1 MGIEI
6 DLLRNY
12 PRTKRNLAERES
24 LKTPENR
31 ALARQFGKDYFDGSR
46 ETGYGGF
53 SYNSR
58 FWQPVIPDLVEHFGI
73 TPESAILDVGCG
85 KGFMLFDFQQLVPG
99 VTVSGIDVSQYAI
112 DNSVPE
118 VRSHLSLGNATQL
131 PFEDKSFDFVFAINT
146 IHNLEPEPC
155 ARALREIQRV
165 ARVGSFITVDA
176 YRDASEK
183 RRMYAWNLTA
193 ETIMSVEEWV
203 GFFDDAGYTGD
214 YFWFIP

>member
-12 PRTKRNLAERES
+12 PRTQRNLAKRES
-24 LKTPENR
+24 LKTPESR
-31 ALARQFGKDYFDGSR
+31 ALARQFGKDYFDGTR

-53 SYNSR
+53 SYNPR

-112 DNSVPE
+112 DNSVPA
-118 VRSHLSLGNATQL
+118 VRSHLSLGNATDL
-131 PFEDKSFDFVFAINT
+131 PFEDNSFDFVFAINT

-165 ARVGSFITVDA
+165 ARVGSFVTVDA
-176 YRDASEK
+176 YRDSIEK
-183 RRMYAWNLTA
+183 QRMHAWNLTA
-193 ETIMSVEEWV
+193 ETIMSVEEWL
-203 GFFDDAGYTGD
+203 GFFEDAGYTGD

>member
-12 PRTKRNLAERES
+12 PRTKRNLAEGES

-118 VRSHLSLGNATQL
+118 VRSHLSLGNATHL

-193 ETIMSVEEWV
+193 ETIMSVEEWL
-203 GFFDDAGYTGD
+203 GFFDAAGYTGD

>member
-12 PRTKRNLAERES
+12 PRTQRDLAERES

-73 TPESAILDVGCG
+73 TSESTILDVGCG
-85 KGFMLFDFQQLVPG
+85 KGFMLFDFQKLVPG
-99 VTVSGIDVSQYAI
+99 VTVSGVDVSQYAI
-112 DNSVPE
+112 DNAVPE
-118 VRSHLSLGNATQL
+118 VRPHLSLGNAAHL
-131 PFEDKSFDFVFAINT
+131 RFEDNSFDFVFAINA
-146 IHNLEPEPC
+146 IHNLEPEQC
-155 ARALREIQRV
+155 SRALREIQRV

-193 ETIMSVEEWV
+193 ETIMSVEQWL
-203 GFFDDAGYTGD
+203 GFFDEAGYTGD

>member
-193 ETIMSVEEWV
+193 ETIMSVEEWL
-203 GFFDDAGYTGD
+203 GFFDAAGYTGD